1 MIPFLIHFSPP
12 HLVCC
17 PGEQTAMVESM
28 RSHAQGAG
36 PISSRGNLHRS
47 CRVLLAELPSLSF
60 SSSLILSFHDVP
72 ARSLS
77 LLIWFFAVCL
87 NFTLLTRVHRP
98 THMLSKARYVISL
111 RPLVRDQLGNQLG
124 RTKAGLPVASVCQ
137 SAFVR
142 VRASPPGR
150 KEITA
155 EQVRGRSFALCLTSG
170 VSVLSITL
178 RDPG

>member
-1 MIPFLIHFSPP
+1 MIPFPIHFSPP

-47 CRVLLAELPSLSF
+47 CRVFLAALPSLSF
-60 SSSLILSFHDVP
+60 SSSLISPFHDVP
-72 ARSLS
+72 AWSLS

-87 NFTLLTRVHRP
+87 NFTLLTGVHRP
-98 THMLSKARYVISL
+98 THMLSKAGYVISL

-124 RTKAGLPVASVCQ
+124 PDKGWTSRGLRVPVSICPGPSF
-137 SAFVR
+137 SAR
-142 VRASPPGR
+142 PERDHSRASPRPTFR
-150 KEITA
+150 TVPVEHCRCCCQ
-155 EQVRGRSFALCLTSG
+155 E
-170 VSVLSITL
+170 
-178 RDPG
+178 